1 MSHTRAPA
9 VVRRVAIIAMT
20 VALASNSARGQ
31 TTADDKAWSFSVSA
45 YGYIVP
51 EDRDYLQPTVT
62 ADRGRL
68 HLEARYNY
76 EGLDAG
82 SAWLGYNFGGGEKLA
97 WELTPILGGIV
108 GGPTGIAPGFKGS
121 LSWWKLEL
129 YAESEY
135 LFDTGNSSDSFAYLW
150 SELSGAPREWFRLGI
165 AAQRTHVYKSERD
178 VQRGLL
184 VGASFKGVDVTGYV
198 FNLDDAKPTFVLA
211 AALKL

>member
-1 MSHTRAPA
+1 
-9 VVRRVAIIAMT
+9 MT
-20 VALASNSARGQ
+20 VALAGNRAHGQ
-31 TTADDKAWSFSVSA
+31 TTADDKAWSFSISA
-45 YGYIVP
+45 YGYIVR

-82 SAWLGYNFGGGEKLA
+82 SAWLGYNFGGGETLA
-97 WELTPILGGIV
+97 WELTPILGGVV

-135 LFDTGNSSDSFAYLW
+135 VVDTSNSSDSFAYLW
-150 SELSGAPREWFRLGI
+150 SELSVAPREWFRFGLV
-165 AAQRTHVYKSERD
+165 AQRTRVYKSERD
-178 VQRGLL
+178 AQRGLL
-184 VGASFKGVDVTGYV
+184 VGASVKGVDVTGYV
-198 FNLDDAKPTFVLA
+198 FNPDDSKPTFVLA
-211 AALKL
+211 AVLK